1 MNLEDFYLE
10 VIEMTEEP
18 DELGNH
24 KLTVDLNKAA
34 VKFLTSYGLR
44 HLLIAS
50 ATEAIK
56 NNEMYES
63 DIFESGC

>member
-1 MNLEDFYLE
+1 MNTLDFYLE

-24 KLTVDLNKAA
+24 RLTVDLNKAA

-50 ATEAIK
+50 ATEAIRL
-56 NNEMYES
+56 NEIYES
-63 DIFESGC
+63 DLYDSGC

>member
-1 MNLEDFYLE
+1 
-10 VIEMTEEP
+10 MTEEP